1 MISQIKPIDYNF
13 YNLDREDRYDF
24 VMFVFDFIF
33 DNNYKSQLKFSKKS
47 VEYIEFTSKHDVG
60 ALEQNYLIGPIMG
73 TEKNIF
79 GLHGSMVRNS
89 IELWA
94 NDEQKKHWLPK
105 IDNYTITMTYGIEII
120 LIILF

>member
-1 MISQIKPIDYNF
+1 M
-13 YNLDREDRYDF
+13 
-24 VMFVFDFIF
+24 
-33 DNNYKSQLKFSKKS
+33 
-47 VEYIEFTSKHDVG
+47 EYIEFTSKHDVG

-94 NDEQKKHWLPK
+94 NEEQKKHWLPK
-105 IDNYTITMTYGIEII
+105 IDKETEDVKSKYRDSFSSKTIPFNASQKRPQHAGAAVPLKALGFDFI
-120 LIILF
+120 FFG